1 MIMQASST
9 NTAFCEY
16 DFSEDAFTR
25 LQRLIHAHCGISL
38 SVDKKDNVYSRLSR
52 RLRVLGLDSFCD
64 YCRMIED
71 GHPEELEQ
79 FTNALTTNLTGFF
92 REAHHFEYLR
102 ESVIPEVMQRNAGS
116 RRLRIWS
123 AGCSSGEEPYSIAMT
138 LLDAMPQIDSWDVR
152 ILATE
157 LDTDVF
163 DKAAGGI
170 YSQQDVCELSGQQL
184 KAGFRK
190 GRGSRQGM
198 VRVAPEVRRLVTFR
212 RHNLMHEWP
221 MHGPFDIIF
230 CRNVV
235 IYFDKPTQQR
245 LFNRF
250 ADIMAPDGHLF
261 IGHSESLNSLSD
273 RFKLIGRTIYRRNP

>member
-1 MIMQASST
+1 MIMQASSS
-9 NTAFCEY
+9 NTAFREY
-16 DFSEDAFTR
+16 DYSEDAFTR

-38 SVDKKDNVYSRLSR
+38 SADKKDNVYSRLSR
-52 RLRVLGLDSFCD
+52 RLRTLGLDSFCD

-71 GHPEELEQ
+71 GHLEELEQ

-116 RRLRIWS
+116 RKLRIWS

-138 LLDAMPQIDSWDVR
+138 LLDTMPQIADWDVR

-163 DKAAGGI
+163 DKAVGGI
-170 YSQQDVCELSGQQL
+170 YSQQDVCELSGPQL
-184 KAGFRK
+184 KSGFRK
-190 GRGSRQGM
+190 GRGNRQGM

-250 ADIMAPDGHLF
+250 ADIMAPAGYLF
-261 IGHSESLNSLSD
+261 IGHSESLNNLSD

>member
-1 MIMQASST
+1 MQASST
-9 NTAFCEY
+9 SRTFCEY

-38 SVDKKDNVYSRLSR
+38 SADKKDNVYSRLSR
-52 RLRVLGLDSFCD
+52 RLRALGMDSFCD

-71 GHPEELEQ
+71 GHLEELEQ

-92 REAHHFEYLR
+92 REAHHFEYLG
-102 ESVIPEVMQRNAGS
+102 ESVIPVVMQRNAGS

-163 DKAAGGI
+163 DKAESGI
-170 YSQQDVCELSGQQL
+170 YSQKDVSELSEQQL
-184 KAGFRK
+184 KSGFRK

-212 RHNLMHEWP
+212 RHNLIHEWP

-235 IYFDKPTQQR
+235 IYFDKPTQRR

-261 IGHSESLNSLSD
+261 IGHSESLNNLSD

>member
-1 MIMQASST
+1 MITQVSSSKL
-9 NTAFCEY
+9 AFREY
-16 DFSEDAFTR
+16 DYSEDAFTR

-38 SVDKKDNVYSRLSR
+38 SDDKKDNVYSRLSR
-52 RLRVLGLDSFCD
+52 RLRALGLDSFCD

-71 GHPEELEQ
+71 GHLEELEQ

-102 ESVIPEVMQRNAGS
+102 ESVIPEVMQRNAVS

-138 LLDAMPQIDSWDVR
+138 LLESIPQITGWDVR

-157 LDTDVF
+157 LDTDVL
-163 DKAAGGI
+163 DMAKSGI
-170 YSQQDVCELSGQQL
+170 YSQKDVRDLSEEQL
-184 KAGFRK
+184 KRGFQK

-198 VRVAPEVRRLVTFR
+198 VRVAPDVRRLVTFR

-221 MHGPFDIIF
+221 MQGPFDIIF

-250 ADIMAPDGHLF
+250 ADIMAPGGHLF
-261 IGHSESLNSLSD
+261 IGHSESLNNLSD
-273 RFKLIGRTIYRRNP
+273 RFKLIGRTIYRRNS